1 MSPLGCGP
9 KRGDG
14 QITDMPEIKG
24 PNLEQSGEDSV
35 EKVIEKG
42 VVSTEAK
49 IERGADR
56 ETFKEKEKRA
66 LDLAKE
72 IAGPDKKDDQG
83 DVEVEPEDIEQKKEI
98 LVSRLVEAAL
108 AAGDNVDEAIE
119 VMERAKK
126 YLGKYPGLVDDIHD
140 RWLEE
145 RNKGMY

>member
-1 MSPLGCGP
+1 MS
-9 KRGDG
+9 
-14 QITDMPEIKG
+14 EIKG
-24 PNLEQSGEDSV
+24 PNFEQPGEESA

-49 IERGADR
+49 IAKGADR

-83 DVEVEPEDIEQKKEI
+83 DVEVEPEEVEKRKEL

-108 AAGDNVDEAIE
+108 AAGDNVSEAME

-126 YLGKYPGLVDDIHD
+126 YVSKYPGLVDDVHD

-145 RNKGMY
+145 RDRGMYGEFQDRPSR